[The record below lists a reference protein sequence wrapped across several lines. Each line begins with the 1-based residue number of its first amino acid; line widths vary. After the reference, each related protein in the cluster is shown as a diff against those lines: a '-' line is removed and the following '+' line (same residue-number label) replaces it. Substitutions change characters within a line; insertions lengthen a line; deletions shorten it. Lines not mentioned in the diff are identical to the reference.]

1 MTTISDTEPQAPA
14 ESVAYE
20 TCEQCDSPVESTQR
34 YCVVCGTHRRHVP
47 DPAARFHASATS
59 RHQSATRAARGPAG
73 PRRRSFG
80 LGTALAIAL
89 IPLAVAAG
97 VLIGHSGNDSNS
109 KLIAALRAQK
119 PTVVNVGGGSQAGT
133 PVSTGTGAASS
144 AAAAPVASTFSL
156 KHGYA
161 VELQTLPAN
170 GTTQATATAAE
181 AAARSKGASA
191 VGLIR
196 QADFKITP
204 QPPGDAYVIYSGQY
218 SSSSAA
224 TSALGKLKHAF
235 PSAKVISVS
244 SASSGGGQVPGKV
257 LSSTAYGTAHQ
268 IAGYKPTASQEQND
282 GKIVNQIS
290 KEINSNY
297 TKSQQGL
304 PDAISVP

>member
-1 MTTISDTEPQAPA
+1 MTTISETEPRAPA
-14 ESVAYE
+14 EPVAYE
-20 TCEQCDSPVESTQR
+20 TCEQCDAPVEAAQR

-47 DPAARFHASATS
+47 DPAARFHAGATS
-59 RHQSATRAARGPAG
+59 RHRSATRSARGPAG

-80 LGTALAIAL
+80 LATALAIAV

-97 VLIGHSGNDSNS
+97 VLIGRSGNDSGS

-133 PVSTGTGAASS
+133 PVASSTVASAASS
-144 AAAAPVASTFSL
+144 TAAAPAASTFSL
-156 KHGYA
+156 QHGYV
-161 VELQTLPAN
+161 VELQTLPAK
-170 GTTQATATAAE
+170 GTTQATVAAAE
-181 AAARSKGASA
+181 ARARSKGASA

-196 QADFKITP
+196 QADFKVTP

-224 TSALGKLKHAF
+224 TSALAKLKHAF

-244 SASSGGGQVPGKV
+244 SSASSQVSGQA
-257 LSSTAYGTAHQ
+257 LSTTSYGTAHQ
-268 IAGYKPTASQEQND
+268 ITGYKPTAGQVSSD

-290 KEINSNY
+290 KEIGGSY